1 MQKEDLI
8 AKNPLRIFAQD
19 GAGKEI
25 NQRMGLVM
33 ARAGLGKTA
42 ILVQIALDNILRGHQ
57 VLHVSVGAS
66 LEKTKV
72 WYDDIL
78 QDIAEGAKIE
88 RPQEIRDAVM
98 RNRLIMTF
106 KEAGFT
112 RPKLEERL
120 NDLVYQNVF
129 RPACVVVDGFDFAV
143 ADRQAVAD
151 IRELMEIMDLQV
163 WFSAVVHRE
172 DSRVSAAGVPAPC
185 HEVDDL
191 FDTVVLVRPEADS
204 PSLAL
209 DVIKD
214 TTGCVKPGK
223 ALTLDPST
231 YLVKKA

>member
-8 AKNPLRIFAQD
+8 AKNPLRVFAQD

-78 QDIAEGAKIE
+78 QDIAEGAKLE
-88 RPQEIRDAVM
+88 KPQEIRDAVM

-129 RPACVVVDGFDFAV
+129 RPACVVVDGFDFAT
-143 ADRQAVAD
+143 AGREAVAD
-151 IRELMEIMDLQV
+151 IRELMTIMDMQV
-163 WFSAVVHRE
+163 WFSAVVHRD
-172 DSRVSAAGVPAPC
+172 DSRVSANGVPAPC
-185 HEVDDL
+185 HEVEDL
-191 FDTVVLVRPEADS
+191 FDTIMLVKPETDS

-209 DVIKD
+209 DVLKD
-214 TTGCVKPGK
+214 ATGCVKPGK
-223 ALTLDPST
+223 ALTLDPAT

>member
-1 MQKEDLI
+1 MQKKDLI
-8 AKNPLRIFAQD
+8 ENNPLRVFAQD
-19 GAGKEI
+19 GTGKQI

-42 ILVQIALDNILRGHQ
+42 ILVQIALDNILRGNQ
-57 VLHVSVGAS
+57 VLHVSVGTS
-66 LEKTKV
+66 LDKTRV

-78 QDIAEGAKIE
+78 NDISTGAKLE
-88 RPQEIRDAVM
+88 DPEEIREAVM

-120 NDLVYQNVF
+120 NDLLYQNVF
-129 RPACVVVDGFDFAV
+129 RPACVVIDGFDFAE
-143 ADRQAVAD
+143 AGRQSVAD
-151 IRELMEIMDLQV
+151 IREMMEVMDLQV
-163 WFSAVVHRE
+163 WFSALVHR
-172 DSRVSAAGVPAPC
+172 DDDRVSAAGVPAPC

-191 FDTVVLVRPEADS
+191 FDTVVLVQPEGDA
-204 PSLAL
+204 PNFSLN
-209 DVIKD
+209 VVKD

-223 ALTLDPST
+223 AMALDPST

>member
-8 AKNPLRIFAQD
+8 AKNPLRVFSQD

-57 VLHVSVGAS
+57 VLHVSIGAS

-78 QDIAEGAKIE
+78 QDIAEGEKLD

-112 RPKLEERL
+112 RAKLEERL

-129 RPACVVVDGFDFAV
+129 RPACVVVDGYDFTV
-143 ADRQAVAD
+143 AGREALAD

-172 DSRVSAAGVPAPC
+172 DTRVSAAGVPAPC

-191 FDTVVLVRPEADS
+191 FDTVVLVHPESDS
-204 PSLAL
+204 PSLSL
-209 DVIKD
+209 DVLKD
-214 TTGCVKPGK
+214 ATGSVKPGK

>member
-8 AKNPLRIFAQD
+8 ENNPLRVFAQD
-19 GAGKEI
+19 ANGKEV

-66 LEKTKV
+66 LDKTRV

-78 QDIAEGAKIE
+78 NDITAGAKLE
-88 RPQEIRDAVM
+88 DAEEIHTQVM

-120 NDLVYQNVF
+120 NDLLYQNVF
-129 RPACVVVDGFDFAV
+129 RPACVVIDGFDFSGLG
-143 ADRQAVAD
+143 RQAVAD
-151 IRELMEIMDLQV
+151 IREMMEVMDLQV
-163 WFSAVVHRE
+163 WFSALVHR
-172 DSRVSAAGVPAPC
+172 DDPRVSAAGVPAPC
-185 HEVDDL
+185 HDVDDL
-191 FDTVVLVRPEADS
+191 FDTVVLVQPEGDGQNL
-204 PSLAL
+204 SLN
-209 DVIKD
+209 VVKD
-214 TTGCVKPGK
+214 ATGCVKPGK
-223 ALTLDPST
+223 ALVLDPST

>member
-8 AKNPLRIFAQD
+8 AKNPLRVFAQD

-25 NQRMGLVM
+25 DQRMGLVM

-57 VLHVSVGAS
+57 VLHVSIGAS

-78 QDIAEGAKIE
+78 QDIADGTKLEKP
-88 RPQEIRDAVM
+88 REIRDAVL

-106 KEAGFT
+106 KEAEFS

-129 RPACVVVDGFDFAV
+129 RPACVVVDGFDFA
-143 ADRQAVAD
+143 AAGREAVAD
-151 IRELMEIMDLQV
+151 IRELMAIMDLQV

-172 DSRVSAAGVPAPC
+172 DGAVQAEGVPAPC
-185 HEVDDL
+185 QDVADL
-191 FDTVVLVRPEADS
+191 FDTVVMIRPDADS
-204 PSLAL
+204 TDLAL
-209 DVIKD
+209 DVVKD
-214 TTGCVKPGK
+214 ATGCVKPGQ
-223 ALTLDPST
+223 ALSLDPAT
-231 YLVKKA
+231 YLVKMA